1 MANGGLALLSND
13 KAVFGVVV
21 GVPVLVGVL
30 AVIWLR
36 PRQRAPLWGLLTIV
50 LIGLAAAGAWAAFHG
65 KATEASASVPGV
77 GAGSSSGPAPSFSP
91 TTCSPARTALHI
103 TARRIAFDT
112 TCLAASSGQAFI
124 ISFSNMDAGTG
135 HSVHIL
141 TKDPATDP
149 SARTLFQGQ
158 IVIGPTT
165 VRYHVG
171 ALPAGTYYFHCD
183 VHPTVM
189 QGSFVVK

>member
-1 MANGGLALLSND
+1 MATGGLALLSND

-91 TTCSPARTALHI
+91 TACSPAG
-103 TARRIAFDT
+103 
-112 TCLAASSGQAFI
+112 TCLAAPSGQAFI